1 MEKITKPLH
10 IQEKEQR
17 VKYVR
22 ALERYVKSAAALLK
36 REDFDYV
43 LFAGRMKKNRIVL
56 SKVIPVVLDSSYTK
70 ALENF
75 ANLSPAIVEEDEE
88 IDAFH
93 QRFLKEVNAIEKLKT
108 NSSYKKEKHRNAAF
122 HDGY

>member
-1 MEKITKPLH
+1 MKPFY

-43 LFAGRMKKNRIVL
+43 LFVARMKKNRTVL
-56 SKVIPVVLDSSYTK
+56 SKVTPVVLDSPYTK
-70 ALENF
+70 ALEYF
-75 ANLSPAIVEEDEE
+75 ANLTPAAVEGKAE
-88 IDAFH
+88 IEALH
-93 QRFLKEVNAIEKLKT
+93 QQFLKEVNAIEKLKT

-122 HDGY
+122 NDGY